1 MRSIALIAAMLLV
14 AGCSSPSTQL
24 SLIQDDKDQ
33 LLATIREQRETIR
46 ALRSEDASKEARLA
60 QAEKELAR
68 AAEGTRLSS
77 RPADTPPTK
86 PKAEPLPWRSPPKP
100 AAPGAKT
107 SSVAGPSL
115 TALASREGRIQI
127 DRQSGA
133 ARLDANIPFAEGQAV
148 LTGEG
153 KRQLDE
159 IARMLKTKEFEELR
173 VMVAGYAE
181 GRPAGAAQP
190 ADRNTAKDG
199 EKAEKYESSR
209 QLAAARA
216 QAVADYLDRHGIA
229 QERLGVTSLG
239 SRGPLGTMDADRL
252 AAAGSVQIFLLEP
265 DATVVGWG
273 PTGEAIRR

>member
-1 MRSIALIAAMLLV
+1 MHRHWIALASAAAL

-24 SLIQDDKDQ
+24 SLIQEDKEQ

-46 ALRSEDASKEARLA
+46 TLRAEDASKEARLA

-68 AAEGTRLSS
+68 AAGPTRLSS
-77 RPADTPPTK
+77 RPADTPPNK
-86 PKAEPLPWRSPPKP
+86 PKAEPLPWRSPQPKGTAP
-100 AAPGAKT
+100 ATKT
-107 SSVAGPSL
+107 SSAAGPSL
-115 TALASREGRIQI
+115 AALASRDARIQI

-133 ARLDANIPFAEGQAV
+133 ARLEANIPFAEGQAV

-159 IARMLKTKEFEELR
+159 VARLLKTKECEELR
-173 VMVAGYAE
+173 IMVAGYAE
-181 GRPAGAAQP
+181 GRPAGAE
-190 ADRNTAKDG
+190 AKEG
-199 EKAEKYESSR
+199 EKGGKFDSSR

-229 QERLGVTSLG
+229 QERIGVSGLG
-239 SRGPLGTMDADRL
+239 SRGPLGTSSPDRL

-265 DATVVGWG
+265 EATVVGWG